1 MITSEF
7 RKMINN
13 KGARMTAELSKIP
26 RATIGNWIYAGN
38 VPSIVNAEKVL
49 NALGYE
55 LKIIKKG
62 GN

>member
-1 MITSEF
+1 MITGEF
-7 RKMINN
+7 RKTINN
-13 KGARMTAELSKIP
+13 KGVRITAELSGIP
-26 RATIGNWIYAGN
+26 LATIGNWVYAGN